1 MTINEVFEQSIKAI
15 KGQPMYAGQFYSPEG
30 VVAIIKDIQ
39 SKVVGNGVI
48 GVVTDEPGQL
58 LITREMRRRL
68 EDMIDDQISDAIS
81 GLNSTDVVDSTT
93 LEVTI
98 NGTHATIDNVDIDN
112 SILYDEISYH
122 TDGTVTEW
130 MNEFNIR
137 YAD

>member
-30 VVAIIKDIQ
+30 VIAIIRDIQ
-39 SKVVGNGVI
+39 SKVVGNGTA
-48 GVVTDEPGQL
+48 GEPGQL
-58 LITREMRRRL
+58 LITHDMRHRL
-68 EDMIDDQISDAIS
+68 EEMINDQITEAID
-81 GLNSTDVVDSTT
+81 GLNSSDVIDSTSI
-93 LEVTI
+93 EMSI
-98 NGTHATIDNVDIDN
+98 NGSHATIDNVDIDT
-112 SILYDEISYH
+112 SMLYDEISYH